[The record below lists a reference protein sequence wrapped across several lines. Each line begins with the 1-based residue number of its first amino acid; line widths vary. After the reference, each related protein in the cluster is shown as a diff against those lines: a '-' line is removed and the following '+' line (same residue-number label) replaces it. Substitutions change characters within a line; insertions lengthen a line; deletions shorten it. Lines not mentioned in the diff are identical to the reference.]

1 MIEPLASRPRR
12 AADAP
17 GASLG
22 MHAAR
27 LLASTTKSA
36 PQMQQ
41 ISPRWLLRMLPWEDV
56 PGAVFRVNQRR
67 TYPVEDVRVSFSHSA
82 GVLQVT
88 PESLREL
95 PFLWQFE
102 DLGVLQ
108 EVSARFALRRVSQ
121 GNPIVQAGDEA
132 AQIVLVAA
140 GKVVQVQP
148 GFFGDEIVTGAL
160 IEGHFFS
167 YRVERDG
174 VDQWPFTARAAT
186 DCTVLTL
193 SRAGFEEVVN
203 RSPSLHQ
210 HLARFRAQSA
220 RQRNKWGEAAVAI
233 AAAPGHE
240 EDLPGTFV
248 DYETT
253 PKEYHLSSTQ
263 TALRINTRVSDLY
276 NNPFDQEREQIRLT
290 IEAVKERQEYEL
302 VNNPEFG
309 LLRAV
314 HPRRRIPTRSGPPTP
329 GDLDELIR
337 RRHPKMLLAHPSAIA
352 AFGRECTKWHVA
364 PQRVDVEGVSLT
376 SWRGVPIFPCNKIPI
391 SPRQTTSIIVLRT
404 ASSDRGV
411 VGLRQTNIPDE
422 YEPGLSVR
430 FMGIDEKAIASYLI
444 TSYYSVAVLV
454 PDALGVLEDVE
465 VGR

>member
-1 MIEPLASRPRR
+1 MPSDPRG
-12 AADAP
+12 AAD
-17 GASLG
+17 GRGLSLG
-22 MHAAR
+22 VEAAR
-27 LLASTTKSA
+27 MLASTTKSP

-41 ISPRWLLRMLPWEDV
+41 VSPRWLLRMLPWEDV
-56 PGAVFRVNQRR
+56 PGGVFRVNLRR
-67 TYPVEDVRVSFSHSA
+67 TYPVEDVRVSFSH
-82 GVLQVT
+82 GPDGGIQVT

-102 DLGVLQ
+102 DLGVLR
-108 EVSARFALRRVSQ
+108 EVSARFALKRVRQ
-121 GNPIVQAGDEA
+121 GELIVQVGDEA
-132 AQIVLVAA
+132 DEIVLVAA
-140 GKVVQVQP
+140 GKVAQVQP

-167 YRVERDG
+167 YRVEREG
-174 VDQWPFTARAAT
+174 AGQWPFSARAVT
-186 DCTVLTL
+186 DGAVLSL
-193 SRAGFEEVVN
+193 PRAGFEDVAS
-203 RSPSLHQ
+203 RSPRLSE
-210 HLARFRAQSA
+210 HLARFRAESSLP
-220 RQRNKWGEAAVAI
+220 RNKWGEAAVAI

-240 EDLPGTFV
+240 DDLPGTFV
-248 DYETT
+248 DYTTT
-253 PKEYHLSSTQ
+253 PKEYSLSVTQ
-263 TALRINTRVSDLY
+263 TVLRIHTRVSDLY
-276 NNPFDQEREQIRLT
+276 NNPFDQHREQLRLS
-290 IEAVKERQEYEL
+290 IEAMKERQEYEL
-302 VNNPEFG
+302 INNPEFG

-337 RRHPKMLLAHPSAIA
+337 RRNPRMLLAHPRAIA
-352 AFGRECTKWHVA
+352 AFSRECTKWHVA
-364 PQRVDVEGVSLT
+364 PQRVEVDGVGLI
-376 SWRGVPIFPCNKIPI
+376 SWRGVPIFPCDKIPI
-391 SPRQTTSIIVLRT
+391 SPHQTTSIIVLRT

-430 FMGIDEKAIASYLI
+430 FMDIDEKAIASYLI